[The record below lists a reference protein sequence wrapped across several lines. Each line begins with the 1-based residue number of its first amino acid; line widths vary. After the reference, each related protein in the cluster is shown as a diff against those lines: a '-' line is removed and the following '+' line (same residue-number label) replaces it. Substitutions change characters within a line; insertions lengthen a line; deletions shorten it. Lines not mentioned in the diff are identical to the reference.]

1 MERTRRDD
9 AHAWNA
15 IRRNVSHTTNMIKER
30 QRLFDEKFMPQSMK
44 IVDKHLDESF
54 HNLKSG
60 QYGDDFVITK
70 SPKITKLEQESQ
82 SVTDTDK
89 K

>member
-1 MERTRRDD
+1 
-9 AHAWNA
+9 
-15 IRRNVSHTTNMIKER
+15 
-30 QRLFDEKFMPQSMK
+30 MPQSMK
-44 IVDKHLDESF
+44 NVAKHMDESF

-60 QYGDDFVITK
+60 QYGDFVITK